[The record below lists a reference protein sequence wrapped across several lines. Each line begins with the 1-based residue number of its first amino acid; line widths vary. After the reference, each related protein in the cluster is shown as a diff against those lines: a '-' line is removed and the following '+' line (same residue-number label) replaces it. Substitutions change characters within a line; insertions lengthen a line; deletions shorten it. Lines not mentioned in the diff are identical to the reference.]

1 MTAFYAVNARRLL
14 DDRKAGLV
22 PAAPVSV
29 VLGRQS
35 EPGALYVKP
44 DMPVE
49 RLDWRMLVNLQVWL
63 WASPE
68 VALRTLAKVAR
79 AIAAVRPARLTV
91 RMEEGGQV
99 HDVDVGHG
107 LHTPAI
113 ADAREVH
120 EFTWTPMDL
129 SLTPTGAQLR
139 RVLLAEMPMW
149 SPL

>member
-1 MTAFYAVNARRLL
+1 MKPWYAVNARRLL
-14 DDRKAGLV
+14 DDRKAGTV
-22 PAAPVSV
+22 PTAPVSV
-29 VLGRQS
+29 VLGNQS

-49 RLDWRMLVNLQVWL
+49 RLDWRMLVNLPVWL
-63 WASPE
+63 WAVPD
-68 VALRTLAKVAR
+68 LRRLVKVAR
-79 AIAAVRPARLTV
+79 AIAAVRPLRLTI
-91 RMEEGGQV
+91 RIEQDGQL

-113 ADAREVH
+113 GTNPPVH

-129 SLTPTGAQLR
+129 SLTQTGAQMR

-149 SPL
+149 SAL